1 MIPNHLKLDL
11 IRNVFKEWYGDK
23 ADFIQKLP
31 QTASYREYYRITF
44 ESNKTI
50 IGVINEDSKENEAF
64 ISFSKSFRE
73 LGLNV
78 PEILYYDS
86 ANNVY
91 LLNDL
96 GDTTLYSLIHSNN
109 HNYEKAPHLI
119 ILYKRALEELLRF
132 QIEADKKIDY
142 SFCYPRALF
151 DKQSVLWDLNYFKY
165 DFLKLGRI
173 GFDEQLLEYDFQKF
187 ASFVSAVNTDYFLY
201 RDFQSRN
208 IMIKDDQIYFIDY
221 QGGRKGALQY
231 DVASLLF
238 DAKAE
243 IPNSLREEL
252 LNHYL
257 NILESKYNIN
267 RSKFMESYYAFV
279 LIRIMQ
285 AMGAYGFR
293 GLFEKKVH
301 LIKSIIPAQKN
312 LKYLLETGK
321 LDFDIPH
328 LHKVFENI
336 ISSEEFKI
344 YEDKPL
350 FNNKLNV
357 TITSFSYKREI
368 PIDLA
373 DNGGGFV
380 FDCRGL
386 KNPGRLLEF
395 KLLNGRDPEIK
406 KYLVENSKVDNFMNH
421 VYPLVDSTIETYLRR
436 DFKNLMINFGCTGGQ
451 HRSVYCADRLFEHLK
466 EKFDINLFLSHIEQ
480 GIKEEVIR

>member
-1 MIPNHLKLDL
+1 MLPSHIKLDL
-11 IRNVFKEWYGDK
+11 IRKVFKDWHGRK

-31 QTASYREYYRITF
+31 QTASYREYYRISYNGNTV
-44 ESNKTI
+44 
-50 IGVINEDSKENEAF
+50 IGVYNEDFKENEAF
-64 ISFSKSFRE
+64 LSFTKSFKKMD
-73 LGLNV
+73 LSV
-78 PEILYYDS
+78 PTLLFEDL
-86 ANNVY
+86 ANSVY

-96 GDTTLYSLIHSNN
+96 GDKTLYSVIHENN
-109 HNYEKAPHLI
+109 HDYESSPKLI
-119 ILYKRALEELLRF
+119 NIYKRALEELLKF

-151 DKQSVLWDLNYFKY
+151 DRQSILWDFNYFKY

-173 GFDEQLLEYDFQKF
+173 GFDEQLLENDFQKF
-187 ASFVSAVNTDYFLY
+187 SSFVSSVNTDYFLY

-208 IMIKDDQIYFIDY
+208 IMIKDDVLHFIDY

-243 IPNSLREEL
+243 IPNPLREEL

-257 NILESKYNIN
+257 DILESKYSLS
-267 RSKFMESYYAFV
+267 REEFMKSYYAFV

-301 LIKSIIPAQKN
+301 LIKSILPAQKN

-336 ISSEEFKI
+336 INSEEFKI
-344 YEDKPL
+344 YEDRDLP
-350 FNNKLNV
+350 NDKLSV

-386 KNPGRLLEF
+386 NNPGRHLEF
-395 KLLNGRDPEIK
+395 KLLNGRDESVIK
-406 KYLVENSKVDNFMNH
+406 FLLENSEVENFLSNIYPVIDLTIDKYLK
-421 VYPLVDSTIETYLRR
+421 RG
-436 DFKNLMINFGCTGGQ
+436 FKNLMVNFGCTGGQ
-451 HRSVYCADRLFEHLK
+451 HRSVYCADQLFKYLK
-466 EKFDINLFLSHIEQ
+466 NKYDINLFLSHIEQ
-480 GIKEEVIR
+480 GIKEEVVR

>member
-1 MIPNHLKLDL
+1 MIASHLKLDL
-11 IRNVFKEWYGDK
+11 IRKIFKDWHGNK
-23 ADFIQKLP
+23 ADFLQKLP
-31 QTASYREYYRITF
+31 QTASYREYYRISF
-44 ESNKTI
+44 KNNSV
-50 IGVINEDSKENEAF
+50 IGVFNEDFKENEAF
-64 ISFSKSFRE
+64 LSFSKTFQD
-73 LGLNV
+73 LGLKV
-78 PEILYYDS
+78 PTVLYQDL

-96 GDTTLYSLIHSNN
+96 GDAILYSIIQINN
-109 HNYEKAPHLI
+109 HDYESSSELVSI
-119 ILYKRALEELLRF
+119 YKRALEELLKF
-132 QIEADKKIDY
+132 QIIADKKIDY
-142 SFCYPRALF
+142 KYCYPRAMF
-151 DKQSVLWDLNYFKY
+151 DRQSILWDLNYFKY

-173 GFDEQLLEYDFQKF
+173 SFDEQLLENDFQKF
-187 ASFVSAVNTDYFLY
+187 TSFVASVNTDYFLY

-208 IMIKDDQIYFIDY
+208 IMLKDDQIYFIDY

-257 NILESKYNIN
+257 DVLESKYNLS
-267 RSKFMESYYAFV
+267 REEFMKSYYAFV

-301 LIKSIIPAQKN
+301 LIKSIIPATKN

-328 LHKVFENI
+328 LHLVFENI
-336 ISSEEFKI
+336 ITSDEFKI
-344 YEDKPL
+344 YEDIVLP
-350 FNNKLNV
+350 NEKLSV

-373 DNGGGFV
+373 NNGGGFV

-386 KNPGRLLEF
+386 NNPGRHLEY
-395 KLLNGRDPEIK
+395 KLQNGRDKEVKKFLIENSEVEKFLDHIYPIIDSTLD
-406 KYLVENSKVDNFMNH
+406 KYLK
-421 VYPLVDSTIETYLRR
+421 RG
-436 DFKNLMINFGCTGGQ
+436 FKNLMINFGCTGGQ
-451 HRSVYCADRLFEHLK
+451 HRSVYCADRMFEYLK
-466 EKFDINLFLSHIEQ
+466 NKYDINVFLSHIEQ